1 MGRETERKF
10 LVNGEG
16 WRAQADEGQT
26 IRQAYLAI
34 DDDRQVRVR
43 IVGASAYDGHQCK

>member
-10 LVNGEG
+10 LVTGGG
-16 WRAQADEGQT
+16 WQAQADEGQT

-34 DDDRQVRVR
+34 DDPIQ
-43 IVGASAYDGHQCK
+43 